1 MLTGI
6 SKELKGINDD
16 VKEVLNEIELSKKD
30 DGYTEEQKNKN
41 ADFLEA
47 LFEKLSAVET
57 ALKDLLSSSTDKK

>member
-41 ADFLEA
+41 ADILEA